1 MLVGVAME
9 SVLGWG
15 LDVIRSV
22 QTVASPG
29 LTTVMRL
36 MTLLGSEYFYLLFLP
51 IMFWCI
57 DERHATRFGLVF
69 IASSFTNSWLKFAF
83 AQPRPYELD
92 PAVGL
97 ASETSYGLPSGHSQG
112 SATFWGLL
120 APRLRRPWGLVLAIV
135 LPLTIGFSRIYL
147 GVHFPTDVLA
157 GLVLGWGFALAWLI
171 LGARVERLVAA
182 WNIRV
187 RVVLVA
193 VLALGMNALNMR
205 DTSMSGVFFG
215 TALGAI
221 ALFEKVRFDAS
232 SGSLGRKAIR
242 LALGLAGMA
251 LIYLGGKLLSPEA
264 GARNY
269 ALIRFVRYG
278 LVGAWVS
285 LGAPWL
291 FVRLKLADTRPGK
304 E

>member
-1 MLVGVAME
+1 ME

-15 LDVIRSV
+15 LDVVRSV
-22 QTVASPG
+22 QTISSPA
-29 LTTVMRL
+29 LTIVMKSLTL
-36 MTLLGSEYFYLLFLP
+36 MGSEYFYLIFLP
-51 IMFWCI
+51 IMFWCV

-83 AQPRPYELD
+83 AQPRPYQLD
-92 PAVGL
+92 PSVGL
-97 ASETSYGLPSGHSQG
+97 SSESSYGLPSGHSQG
-112 SATFWGLL
+112 SSTFWGLL
-120 APRLRRPWGLVLAIV
+120 APQLRRPWGLVLAVV
-135 LPLTIGFSRIYL
+135 LPLAISFSRIYL
-147 GVHFPTDVLA
+147 GVHFPTDVIA

-182 WNIRV
+182 WNVRV
-187 RVVLVA
+187 RVVMIA

-215 TALGAI
+215 TALGAVV
-221 ALFEKVRFDAS
+221 LFDKVHFDAS
-232 SGSLGRKAIR
+232 SGSLARKAVR

-251 LIYLGGKLLSPEA
+251 LLYVGGKLA
-264 GARNY
+264 GTAAHGQND
-269 ALIRFVRYG
+269 ALIRFIRYG
-278 LVGAWVS
+278 LVGGWVS

-291 FVRLKLADTRPGK
+291 FLKLELATARPGK